1 MRLTVILPK
10 TDYIVGEHRPA
21 RLILRNE
28 SGMTLAFGATPPT
41 TPGAVRLTLIG
52 PALSGGASAPW
63 REVSS
68 KALSHALAARTG
80 SRGRLAPGQS
90 IESTIAL
97 HDWLPVTKP
106 GRYRLEAS
114 LLHAAYPVVSSP
126 VEFDVLAPPLC
137 PASLGCDIA
146 GPEGSE
152 VLTTWLQEVAGQR
165 MLMTRVFHE
174 TRDGQSLTAGLHGAA
189 RALGAVAPGTSEAL
203 APWSN
208 DPARIS
214 SVSWLVWR
222 NGASLMALAEPATMT
237 GPFRFDLEEPPARL
251 VRPPLQTAAG
261 ELFIPVISAR
271 GRELRLIAFRSAS
284 DATHVTPG
292 WEIGR
297 VRLRG
302 APVASRATL
311 QPASLGNGVSVV
323 LIEPSPHGLEVH
335 HVRTSGLGRFSRV
348 ETTHLRGLS
357 ALPDSEPGLWI
368 DASGRL
374 RAAVLALSSKAPRQL
389 VLAEVTHRPDG
400 RLGPPARMTALG
412 ELPCAPRSALVRPH
426 PALKH
431 AGALTWAILLEDGR
445 LLGPGTSG
453 APMWTRH
460 PVSLPL
466 ELYLGQG
473 AYILTRDP
481 VRGPVFEPL
490 RSTRPTGSSGG

>member
-1 MRLTVILPK
+1 LTVLLPK
-10 TDYIVGEHRPA
+10 TDYVMGERRPA

-28 SGMTLAFGATPPT
+28 SGTALAFGASPPT
-41 TPGAVRLTLIG
+41 MPGALRLTLIG
-52 PALSGGASAPW
+52 PSLAAGARAPW

-68 KALSHALAARTG
+68 RSLSHALAARTG
-80 SRGRLAPGQS
+80 SRGRLDPGQS
-90 IESTIAL
+90 VESTIAL

-114 LLHAAYPVVSSP
+114 LLHAAYPIVSSP
-126 VEFDVLAPPLC
+126 VEFDVLAPPPG
-137 PASLGCDIA
+137 PASMGCDIA

-152 VLTTWLQEVAGQR
+152 VLTTWLQEVSGQR
-165 MLMTRVFHE
+165 LLMMRVFRE
-174 TRDGQSLTAGLHGAA
+174 TRDGGALDAAPHGPT

-214 SVSWLVWR
+214 SVSWLVWS
-222 NGASLMALAEPATMT
+222 NGASLLALAEPATMAE
-237 GPFRFDLEEPPARL
+237 PFRFDLEEPPAAL

-261 ELFIPVISAR
+261 ELFIPIISAR

-292 WEIGR
+292 REIGR
-297 VRLRG
+297 VRLRR

-323 LIEPSPHGLEVH
+323 LVEAGPHGLEVH
-335 HVRTSGLGRFSRV
+335 HVKTSGLGRFSRV

-368 DASGRL
+368 DTSGRL

-389 VLAEVTHRPDG
+389 VLAEVTHHPDG
-400 RLGPPARMTALG
+400 RQGPPARMTALG
-412 ELPCAPRSALVRPH
+412 ELPCAPRAALVRPH

-431 AGALTWAILLEDGR
+431 AGALTWALLLEDGR
-445 LLGPGTSG
+445 LLGPGTAG
-453 APMWTRH
+453 APMGTRH
-460 PVSLPL
+460 PVSVPL
-466 ELYLGQG
+466 ELYLGRG

-490 RSTRPTGSSGG
+490 RSTNPSGSSGG